1 MNPNQN
7 KCTLD
12 QLLEHAESQ
21 SLEDRQTRFRTERLE
36 EFKGSEIYL
45 DNASFLIELV
55 EPLRQ
60 LLPTKE
66 EFDSYA
72 YGKPFP
78 QNNDKTL
85 EGMRRIKNPAIVMV
99 DEAHRCERDDF
110 IKDFWEVNESA
121 NTLELAKAIILHTV
135 LYDDGLKDEVFHK
148 ASEMVRIMTIPA
160 SDLKAWKDNL
170 PE

>member
-85 EGMRRIKNPAIVMV
+85 
-99 DEAHRCERDDF
+99 DF

-148 ASEMVRIMTIPA
+148 ASEMVRIMTIPT

>member
-1 MNPNQN
+1 M
-7 KCTLD
+7 
-12 QLLEHAESQ
+12 
-21 SLEDRQTRFRTERLE
+21 
-36 EFKGSEIYL
+36 
-45 DNASFLIELV
+45 IELV

-72 YGKPFP
+72 YGKPFQ

-99 DEAHRCERDDF
+99 DEAHRCERDDFHSWSNMSDECWNGLLESVDF